1 MKAFEFCTSL
11 ISERIGGEKMTYV
24 KPTIQTLGSKNISLN
39 GIIQPIGNWSYF
51 LIFLPHIVVVETY
64 AVAVTSYN
72 YQ

>member
-1 MKAFEFCTSL
+1 
-11 ISERIGGEKMTYV
+11 MTYV